1 MDMEPIVSFVVFSVD
16 RVIGSK
22 GEGSRDR
29 PVPSFYAS
37 FICPYI
43 DIGGFFFS

>member
-1 MDMEPIVSFVVFSVD
+1 MDMEPIVSFVVFPVD

-29 PVPSFYAS
+29 PVPSF
-37 FICPYI
+37 ICPYI